1 MTEKYSVKFKESM
14 VKKLTVPGAVSAT
27 SLSREVGI
35 PQSTLSRWVRENA
48 MGMGEGEGME
58 RKRPQEWTAAEKLE
72 VVIEAGKLDEESLG
86 RYLREKGLHTV
97 NLQQWRQEVLEAL
110 EGKRRNGK
118 ADPRDKRIRELERE
132 LKRKEAALAEAAALL
147 VLKKKAHDIWGDREG
162 ER

>member
-1 MTEKYSVKFKESM
+1 
-14 VKKLTVPGAVSAT
+14 
-27 SLSREVGI
+27 
-35 PQSTLSRWVRENA
+35 
-48 MGMGEGEGME
+48 
-58 RKRPQEWTAAEKLE
+58 

-110 EGKRRNGK
+110 EGKRKNGK

-132 LKRKEAALAEAAALL
+132 LKRKESALAEAAALL

>member
-1 MTEKYSVKFKESM
+1 ME
-14 VKKLTVPGAVSAT
+14 
-27 SLSREVGI
+27 
-35 PQSTLSRWVRENA
+35 
-48 MGMGEGEGME
+48 EGEGME
-58 RKRPQEWTAAEKLE
+58 RKRPQDWSAAEKLE

-86 RYLREKGLHTV
+86 RYLREKGLHTA

-118 ADPRDKRIRELERE
+118 NDPRDKRIRELERE

-147 VLKKKAHDIWGDREG
+147 VLKKKAHDIWGDHED